1 MKITAEH
8 AEKAAMLIAECFI
21 DDPLNIKQLEGLD
34 REFYE
39 KLLLLQFPYFVKT
52 VDGVSLDDNIKSV
65 IFSYEKKNIKTF
77 KQGLLSII
85 LFFKMLRQLDF
96 KQFKIF
102 LNNTKKISKELN
114 LKWQK
119 EFIKDNYYHIQII
132 AISMEE
138 RGKGN
143 FRALISPI
151 IDYCNENNLPLTLEC
166 ANPANIPI
174 YEHYGFELVKT
185 ITTSIDI
192 EQYCFIKYPVHKQS
206 S

>member
-1 MKITAEH
+1 MKLTTEH
-8 AEKAAMLIAECFI
+8 SEKAAMLIAECFI
-21 DDPLNIKQLEGLD
+21 DDPLTRIQLEGLD

-65 IFSYEKKNIKTF
+65 IFSYEKRNKKPL
-77 KQGLLSII
+77 KQGLLSIVLLI
-85 LFFKMLRQLDF
+85 KMIRQLNF

-102 LNNTKKISKELN
+102 LNNSKKISKELN

-132 AISMEE
+132 AISKEE

-151 IDYCNENNLPLTLEC
+151 IDYCNENNLPITLEC
-166 ANPANIPI
+166 TNPANIPI

-185 ITTSIDI
+185 ITTSLDI
-192 EQYCFIKYPVHKQS
+192 EQYCFIKYPI
-206 S
+206 